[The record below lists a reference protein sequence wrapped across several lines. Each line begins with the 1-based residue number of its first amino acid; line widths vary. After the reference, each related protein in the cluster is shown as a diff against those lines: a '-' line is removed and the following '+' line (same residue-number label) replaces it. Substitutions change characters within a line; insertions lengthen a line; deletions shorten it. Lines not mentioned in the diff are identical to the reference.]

1 MVPSPPLAEGI
12 YEPSPGD
19 VVRLSGLS
27 DAKYDDKIARIISKV
42 TNGDRVPVRI
52 LPNGP
57 EIRILR
63 IRATFP
69 AICRMC
75 GDRISDITCG
85 TCFAPSEF
93 RRPSELSV
101 DADVCRSFDATLSAN
116 PTGTLSQPSSCDSAS
131 RVLSSPARGTPSTAK
146 ERTSTSR
153 PSEAEIARRIAT
165 AVWTD

>member
-1 MVPSPPLAEGI
+1 MRRAISASDGREVRPAPNQVLDTPTEVPEEPGVVPSPPLAEDI

-69 AICRMC
+69 ATCRMR

-85 TCFAPSEF
+85 TCFVP
-93 RRPSELSV
+93 
-101 DADVCRSFDATLSAN
+101 
-116 PTGTLSQPSSCDSAS
+116 
-131 RVLSSPARGTPSTAK
+131 
-146 ERTSTSR
+146 
-153 PSEAEIARRIAT
+153 
-165 AVWTD
+165 